1 MLSDWR
7 TGAGGRGCGE
17 VGRVGG
23 GGDPFPEGFRKAA
36 HIVIREYSVQVP
48 NTVYMSSLIFN
59 LSNKF

>member
-7 TGAGGRGCGE
+7 TGAGGRGFGE

-36 HIVIREYSVQVP
+36 HGAP
-48 NTVYMSSLIFN
+48 G
-59 LSNKF
+59 